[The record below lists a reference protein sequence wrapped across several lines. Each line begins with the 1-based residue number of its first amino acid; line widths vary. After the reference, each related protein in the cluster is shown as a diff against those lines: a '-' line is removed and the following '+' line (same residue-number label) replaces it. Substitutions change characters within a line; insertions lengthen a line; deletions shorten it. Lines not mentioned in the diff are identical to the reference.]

1 MAEYDA
7 NEQGDL
13 QELEGGIEQNLS
25 DSASAAKN
33 IYNAQ
38 RKFRANHK
46 NDAEE
51 VSNDH
56 DTSHQNNKPD
66 KTSNAN
72 SPTQYKPPN
81 GKSHSKANQKK

>member
-1 MAEYDA
+1 MAEFDA

-38 RKFRANHK
+38 R
-46 NDAEE
+46 
-51 VSNDH
+51 
-56 DTSHQNNKPD
+56 
-66 KTSNAN
+66 
-72 SPTQYKPPN
+72 
-81 GKSHSKANQKK
+81 